1 MLNTHSVYTYSI
13 HYQVNEYNARAI
25 NRYSCSPYC
34 LHVAYTAY
42 ISNPPKLRM
51 PTIASVAVT

>member
-1 MLNTHSVYTYSI
+1 MLNARDLNTYRILS
-13 HYQVNEYNARAI
+13 NAYNDRAI

-42 ISNPPKLRM
+42 ISNPPQ
-51 PTIASVAVT
+51 I